1 MKNFSLNEFR
11 CKCCK
16 ELPADAWMY
25 EEHLVNNV
33 LDPVRDAFGKPIKVN
48 SGYRCEKHN
57 KEVGGAKNSQHLLGQ
72 AADIAA
78 EHSGYANMTAWKEAN
93 MEIARLIIKN
103 GKLTT
108 STSDATRPNTSELD
122 RCSLLP
128 KFDQLILENVG
139 ENDLLPQWLHVS
151 YNPRLCRGQVL
162 KKVAGK
168 AGYQVV
174 SKDEICKLLG
184 AGFKPK
190 N

>member
-1 MKNFSLNEFR
+1 MKHFSLNEFR

-25 EEHLVNNV
+25 VEHMVNNV
-33 LDPVRDAFGKPIKVN
+33 LDPVRGLFGKPIKVN

-57 KEVGGAKNSQHLLGQ
+57 KEVGGAKNSQHLTGQ

-93 MEIARLIIKN
+93 MEIARLILKN
-103 GKLTT
+103 G
-108 STSDATRPNTSELD
+108 
-122 RCSLLP
+122 

-139 ENDLLPQWLHVS
+139 EHNLLPQWLHVS

-162 KKVAGK
+162 KKVVGK

-184 AGFKPK
+184 GNFKAK
-190 N
+190 A

>member
-1 MKNFSLNEFR
+1 MKYFSLNEFR

-16 ELPADAWMY
+16 ELPADAWMNT
-25 EEHLVNNV
+25 EHLVNNV
-33 LDPVRDAFGKPIKVN
+33 LDPVRAAFGKPIKVN

-57 KEVGGAKNSQHLLGQ
+57 KEVGGAKNSQHVLGQ

-93 MEIARLIIKN
+93 MEIARLILKN
-103 GKLTT
+103 G
-108 STSDATRPNTSELD
+108 
-122 RCSLLP
+122 

>member
-25 EEHLVNNV
+25 VEHLVNNL

-93 MEIARLIIKN
+93 MEIARLIVKN
-103 GKLTT
+103 C
-108 STSDATRPNTSELD
+108 R
-122 RCSLLP
+122 
-128 KFDQLILENVG
+128 FDQLILENVG

-168 AGYQVV
+168 PGYQVV

>member
-1 MKNFSLNEFR
+1 M
-11 CKCCK
+11 
-16 ELPADAWMY
+16 
-25 EEHLVNNV
+25 NNV
-33 LDPVRDAFGKPIKVN
+33 LDPVRAAFGKPIKVN
-48 SGYRCEKHN
+48 GGYRCEKHN

-78 EHSGYANMTAWKEAN
+78 EHSGYANMAAWKEAN
-93 MEIARLIIKN
+93 MEIARLILKN
-103 GKLTT
+103 G
-108 STSDATRPNTSELD
+108 
-122 RCSLLP
+122 